1 MKKTLF
7 TMFIIAVNAI
17 LFLAAVCS
25 AFNIDLSTHV
35 EYRRPSSTLF
45 GFAVAAHKEANVGW

>member
-1 MKKTLF
+1 MCNLVLL
-7 TMFIIAVNAI
+7 M
-17 LFLAAVCS
+17 LLAECS

-35 EYRRPSSTLF
+35 EYGRPSETLF